1 MKSSAGNGSPNYA
14 GFWVRLGSLSL
25 DGIVLLPIPL
35 LYFSI
40 LGVIHP
46 ALSTGAY
53 LKLGFFFLLGFA
65 VAVMVVYFSWFN
77 AAGRQTLGKKLF
89 GLQITDGAGKP
100 IPLRQSFGRA
110 LAYFADTVILGVGHL
125 FIPFNRKKRA
135 LHDMLAKTYVL
146 RIQQRRR
153 FEPLLIVMALLGSG
167 ICSLWIAGTIRS
179 SYLQTF
185 RISTGAQKP
194 TILTGDF
201 IMVDKLWARKQT
213 PERGDIIVFKYPVDP
228 RLDYVKRCVALPGE
242 RVEIRA
248 GTVWVNGTEES
259 LELLTQDYD
268 SEEGQHVLEYLARW
282 PNGRSYRIRHYAG
295 HDRTTENHGPIVV
308 PEDSYFEMG
317 DNRENSSDSRYWG
330 FVPQQNIM
338 GKAGIVYW
346 SWDRQVPLSDWI
358 KKVRWSRIGEV
369 LQ

>member
-1 MKSSAGNGSPNYA
+1 
-14 GFWVRLGSLSL
+14 
-25 DGIVLLPIPL
+25 
-35 LYFSI
+35 
-40 LGVIHP
+40 
-46 ALSTGAY
+46 
-53 LKLGFFFLLGFA
+53 
-65 VAVMVVYFSWFN
+65 
-77 AAGRQTLGKKLF
+77 
-89 GLQITDGAGKP
+89 
-100 IPLRQSFGRA
+100 
-110 LAYFADTVILGVGHL
+110 
-125 FIPFNRKKRA
+125 
-135 LHDMLAKTYVL
+135 MLAKTYVL

-308 PEDSYFEMG
+308 PEDSYFVMG